1 MSTLS
6 RIATAIRPHV
16 SRLRIEVIADCIIVC
31 ELNDGEGVIE
41 VFDNGDS
48 VVYTVSHERNCDGD
62 DRGVHDTVEAA
73 IADFLDRSFEAS
85 DGFDGFDGY
94 GCPFDGS
101 DTPDMHEKPLYSEF
115 DL

>member
-1 MSTLS
+1 MSTMS

-16 SRLRIEVIADCIIVC
+16 NRLRIEVIADCILVC

-48 VVYTVSHERNCDGD
+48 VVYTVSHESDCESD

-85 DGFDGFDGY
+85 DGFDGY
-94 GCPFDGS
+94 GCPFDGP
-101 DTPDMHEKPLYSEF
+101 DYTDMHEKPLNFEF